1 MIELINA
8 NNLIIT
14 EHLPIKNL
22 LESSLMSNCF
32 KWVLE
37 NLSDGNGCELDYSG
51 GFTFWSD
58 LDDYDKTFYEEEFTG
73 VEVDYRDSQVV
84 IDYETIYK
92 YFQIAVS
99 NYLKTYPNEKEEF
112 YQLLS
117 KMKEVLGL

>member
-1 MIELINA
+1 MFELINA
-8 NNLIIT
+8 NDLIT
-14 EHLPIKNL
+14 PEHLPIKNL

-37 NLSDGNGCELDYSG
+37 NLSDGNGCGLDYSG

-99 NYLKTYPNEKEEF
+99 NYLKTSPNEKEEF

>member
-37 NLSDGNGCELDYSG
+37 NLSDGNGCELDYFG

>member
-1 MIELINA
+1 M
-8 NNLIIT
+8 
-14 EHLPIKNL
+14 
-22 LESSLMSNCF
+22 
-32 KWVLE
+32 
-37 NLSDGNGCELDYSG
+37 DYSG

-58 LDDYDKTFYEEEFTG
+58 LDDYDKAFYEEEFTG

-99 NYLKTYPNEKEEF
+99 NYLKTSPNEKEGV

-117 KMKEVLGL
+117 KMKEAFGL